1 MFRAK
6 GISRVLEHIIE
17 ALCFDISRGLDTN
30 TREVRE
36 NYPKHLLDKNEI
48 VPYQP
53 SHTSTINRALS
64 FLKDEISINFRKFSF
79 TDLGCGKGKVL
90 IVAQDFQFSFVKGVE
105 INPTLCNICE
115 QNLLKTKAKK
125 TKLFKMD
132 AAEFNEYQSQE
143 IVYCF
148 NSFGLKTI
156 EKVEKKLR
164 RNKDVYFI
172 YCNPVHSSI
181 FDGWNLVWTDNNKNA
196 FRNTKI
202 FHISN

>member
-1 MFRAK
+1 MWLR
-6 GISRVLEHIIE
+6 
-17 ALCFDISRGLDTN
+17 
-30 TREVRE
+30 
-36 NYPKHLLDKNEI
+36 
-48 VPYQP
+48 
-53 SHTSTINRALS
+53 TSNLVS
-64 FLKDEISINFRKFSF
+64 
-79 TDLGCGKGKVL
+79 
-90 IVAQDFQFSFVKGVE
+90 VKGVE

-181 FDGWNLVWTDNNKNA
+181 FDGWNLVWTDNNKMLLGIL
-196 FRNTKI
+196 KYSI
-202 FHISN
+202 FPTDSPKTCDGFSVELYFILTASPPKVMCNVLAWYAYRLNKKL